1 MEVEDVLSQTVKSI
15 LNRKKMLVDA
25 SNLPEDAKM
34 SLRLELEMAENA
46 FTNIT
51 LYEHLY
57 WYQRKVTALEDAGY
71 NVRHLL
77 LTPDEVMKIVNETY

>member
-1 MEVEDVLSQTVKSI
+1 VLSQTVKSI

-46 FTNIT
+46 FTNAT

-57 WYQRKVTALEDAGY
+57 WYQRKVVALEDVGY

-77 LTPDEVMKIVNETY
+77 LTPDEVGKIIDETY

>member
-1 MEVEDVLSQTVKSI
+1 LEVEGVLSQTVKGI

-46 FTNIT
+46 FANIT

-57 WYQRKVTALEDAGY
+57 WYQRKVVALEDVGY

-77 LTPDEVMKIVNETY
+77 LTPDEVGKIIDETY